1 MKNDLSTMYY
11 ISGYLYTVISKIWSF
26 HQGIYT
32 AMPGIEECPG
42 GSEGKESACN
52 AGDLG
57 SISGSG
63 TEMLTGD
70 FPP

>member
-1 MKNDLSTMYY
+1 MYC
-11 ISGYLYTVISKIWSF
+11 ISGYLDTVISKIWFF

-52 AGDLG
+52 VGDLG
-57 SISGSG
+57 SISGWG
-63 TEMLTGD
+63 TEKLTGD

>member
-1 MKNDLSTMYY
+1 
-11 ISGYLYTVISKIWSF
+11 
-26 HQGIYT
+26 
-32 AMPGIEECPG
+32 MPGIEECPG

-52 AGDLG
+52 GGDLG
-57 SISGSG
+57 SISGSD